1 MHIQHGQDAQTV
13 EGVEFAEMNQA
24 FLALF
29 FLISRSLQG
38 QFFFQIHQNKMR
50 LLNDFNEKLSIH
62 QNRCANPHPTW
73 K

>member
-29 FLISRSLQG
+29 FSYLDPSR
-38 QFFFQIHQNKMR
+38 
-50 LLNDFNEKLSIH
+50 DKLSSDPSK
-62 QNRCANPHPTW
+62 QNEATE
-73 K
+73 